1 MVRGL
6 QIAAFDG
13 HGILIEG
20 PGGNVIAAN
29 YLGVDVCGRRADR
42 RRERRRRSGSRNR
55 PATRI
60 GGTHR
65 HHPGGACTGD
75 CNVIVGRHA
84 SAAVAAIGIYGGAG
98 SGSTTA
104 TGNQV
109 LGNHI
114 GTNAAGTVG
123 MASLSA
129 FGVLA
134 FHAQGTIVGDGTP
147 AGRNVISGNNTGLI
161 LTSNNVSVRGN
172 YIGTTADGSAGILNP
187 FSTINNANSG
197 ILLNGDN
204 GIVEGNLVSGNGN
217 GAAMAIQLANANS
230 NTISGNIIGLNAQGT
245 AAVPNG
251 FGVFLG
257 AFTGQN
263 TVGGATAASRNV
275 ISGNTQHG
283 VFLQT
288 SRRQQH
294 DRRQLHRPERRGHPG
309 PRKPGER
316 RPGRRRAHQHH
327 RRGTARPA
335 QRHLRQLGRRR
346 FDPGSTATGNIVRNN
361 YIGTDSSGGSN
372 VGNGIGVRIVDARG
386 NEIAGAPDFNL
397 IKGNLSHGVSV
408 EGASAIGNQIANNQ
422 IFDNGGLGI
431 DLGGDGVTA
440 NDATDADTGP
450 NGLQNFPVL
459 TAVSPTSVT
468 VTLQSTPNANF
479 AVQLFSNAACDAS
492 GNGEGQTRFDTLGL
506 DD

>member
-1 MVRGL
+1 
-6 QIAAFDG
+6 
-13 HGILIEG
+13 
-20 PGGNVIAAN
+20 
-29 YLGVDVCGRRADR
+29 
-42 RRERRRRSGSRNR
+42 
-55 PATRI
+55 
-60 GGTHR
+60 
-65 HHPGGACTGD
+65 
-75 CNVIVGRHA
+75 
-84 SAAVAAIGIYGGAG
+84 
-98 SGSTTA
+98 
-104 TGNQV
+104 
-109 LGNHI
+109 
-114 GTNAAGTVG
+114 

-147 AGRNVISGNNTGLI
+147 AGRNLISGNNTGLL

-187 FSTINNANSG
+187 FSTVNNVNSG

-217 GAAMAIQLANANS
+217 GAATAIQLANAHS

-288 SRRQQH
+288 ESASNNTIAGNYIG
-294 DRRQLHRPERRGHPG
+294 LN
-309 PRKPGER
+309 
-316 RPGRRRAHQHH
+316 AA
-327 RRGTARPA
+327 GTLALGNQGSGVLVEDAPTNTLGGA
-335 QRHLRQLGRRR
+335 QLGQRNVISGNSGAGVLIQ
-346 FDPGSTATGNIVRNN
+346 GSTATGNVVRNN
-361 YIGTDSSGGSN
+361 YIGTDSSGGTN
-372 VGNGIGVRIVDARG
+372 LGNGVGVRIVGASG
-386 NEIAGAPDFNL
+386 NEIAGAPDVNL
-397 IKGNLSHGVSV
+397 IKGNLSHGVTV
-408 EGASAIGNQIANNQ
+408 EGASATGNQIANNQ

-431 DLGGDGVTA
+431 DLGGDGVTT
-440 NDATDADTGP
+440 NDGTDADTGP

-459 TAVSPTSVT
+459 TDVSTTSVT
-468 VTLQSTPNANF
+468 VTLQSTPNASF
-479 AVQLFSNAACDAS
+479 AVQLFSNAACDPS
-492 GNGEGQTRFDTLGL
+492 GNGEGQNRFDTLGL
-506 DD
+506 TTDGTGFGSVVRGSLSLGVGTFVTTAVTGPTGTSEFSACVTVTGSTVTLAATDPNASEVGPDPGTFTFTRGGSTTSPLQVGYSVSSSTAGTSPTDYTPTLTGTITIPAGQSSATFTLTPVT